1 MYTFISISGCSI
13 FALPYVWFFLLIT
26 QYFDHVVAST
36 RASTLFHLSPEILS
50 SSIWN
55 SYPLIFPNYF
65 ESRCWVSKASPGEC
79 NLFQHGPSLKAW
91 FKPMNSFLLSLL
103 GTALIHTHTHTQSV
117 FMGIVGRILRW
128 HTGFHS
134 LPPCTL
140 PHDPRTVH
148 LMGFTPMIRL
158 CHKTYLTWR
167 KEDDLGGPD
176 LITWA
181 L

>member
-103 GTALIHTHTHTQSV
+103 GTALIHTHTHTICFHGHSRQDSK
-117 FMGIVGRILRW
+117 MAHRIPLAPALYTPSW
-128 HTGFHS
+128 PQDCAFDGFYS
-134 LPPCTL
+134 
-140 PHDPRTVH
+140 HDQA
-148 LMGFTPMIRL
+148 MS
-158 CHKTYLTWR
+158 
-167 KEDDLGGPD
+167 
-176 LITWA
+176 
-181 L
+181 